1 MNDRISI
8 KYRKEIPLLYSY
20 AQLHVLTYKD
30 SAIITT
36 AKQGSSYLR
45 HLAETIRGADKHTLS
60 PSQKQFG
67 NDIWVTEEVKPTTKL
82 DLKILTELFNGK
94 SKIKKILFLFRDP
107 YKKITGGLYQD
118 FVNTFPS
125 EGEGVTLINTILSN
139 QLKCKI
145 DIDGLKEVMAYFE
158 RGLEFTNSYP
168 VSLNDLES
176 FVQDIFI
183 TYCQNQIH
191 TGQILKEGHTKP
203 WCADAIIWSTEFQ
216 EMGYDVKYFDIDS
229 NEMKLGEVLN
239 TKYSFKFEDSK
250 INKASN
256 QNVRK
261 WFSQEKFIWRFKK
274 PLNNILDYED
284 RAYQYMVY
292 DEKRNL
298 SFPRPNE

>member
-1 MNDRISI
+1 MNDRLSI

-20 AQLHVLTYKD
+20 AQLHILTYKN

-45 HLAETIRGADKHTLS
+45 HLSEAIRGADKHTLS

-67 NDIWVTEEVKPTTKL
+67 DDLWVTEEMNPTTKL
-82 DLKILTELFNGK
+82 DIKILTELFNGK
-94 SKIKKILFLFRDP
+94 SKIKNILFLFRDP

-118 FVNTFPS
+118 FINTFPS
-125 EGEGVTLINTILSN
+125 EGHGVNLINTMLSN

-145 DIDGLKEVMAYFE
+145 DIDGLREVMTHFE
-158 RGLEFTNSYP
+158 RGVDFFNQYP
-168 VSLNDLES
+168 VSLKDLES

-183 TYCQNQIH
+183 TYCENQIH

-203 WCADAIIWSTEFQ
+203 WCGDAHIWVKEFE

-229 NEMKLGEVLN
+229 NENNLGEVLN
-239 TKYSFKFEDSK
+239 SKYGFKFQDSK
-250 INKASN
+250 VSKASN

-261 WFSQEKFIWRFKK
+261 WFNLEKFLWRFKK

-298 SFPRPNE
+298 SFPRENK